1 MLEINTPDMI
11 VSQFPE
17 YTFICA
23 KDQDALSLEM
33 RMNNSIVGVGS
44 VNCDSLKRLF
54 VLKEYQ
60 VSIERVMK

>member
-17 YTFICA
+17 YTFVCA
-23 KDQDALSLEM
+23 KDQDALLLEM
-33 RMNNSIVGVGS
+33 RMTNRIVGVGS

-54 VLKEYQ
+54 VLREYQ
-60 VSIERVMK
+60 VPIEGAMR

>member
-11 VSQFPE
+11 GSHFPE

>member
-1 MLEINTPDMI
+1 MLEINTPDMS

>member
-23 KDQDALSLEM
+23 KDQDTLSLEM
-33 RMNNSIVGVGS
+33 RMNNRIVGVGS

-60 VSIERVMK
+60 VSIEGVMK

>member
-1 MLEINTPDMI
+1 MI

>member
-11 VSQFPE
+11 VSQVPE

>member
-54 VLKEYQ
+54 LMVVEFVLGWR
-60 VSIERVMK
+60 II